1 MRSLYL
7 TFPHFDK
14 SKTNI
19 SLNTTRKIFFIFF
32 LIYISFDVN
41 EKCYTSEFKLDER
54 IIFNRESKVLMS
66 VKIM

>member
-19 SLNTTRKIFFIFF
+19 SLNTTRKIFVIFF

-54 IIFNRESKVLMS
+54 IIFNRENKVLMS